1 MVGDLHRVP
10 DQVGDDGETDEGDAE
25 FDGAVVSPALDGL
38 PFSVALSLLSG
49 LVLGEGRVPGAPE
62 PCKEGRHSF

>member
-1 MVGDLHRVP
+1 MAGDLHRAP

-25 FDGAVVSPALDGL
+25 FDGALVSPALDGL

-49 LVLGEGRVPGAPE
+49 LVLGEGRVSGTPE
-62 PCKEGRHSF
+62 PCKEGRHGF